1 MGTQELEQ
9 GPNNTL
15 QENRLWPLNIE
26 EITNYVPFNLCF
38 QAVYQ
43 FMAQMEDCKFWACV
57 KMDSHAS
64 SQRPNSILQTL
75 HQNNLSLLNRGNAI
89 IIILF
94 FCHLHTPEKSLF

>member
-43 FMAQMEDCKFWACV
+43 FMAQMED
-57 KMDSHAS
+57 
-64 SQRPNSILQTL
+64 
-75 HQNNLSLLNRGNAI
+75 
-89 IIILF
+89 
-94 FCHLHTPEKSLF
+94 